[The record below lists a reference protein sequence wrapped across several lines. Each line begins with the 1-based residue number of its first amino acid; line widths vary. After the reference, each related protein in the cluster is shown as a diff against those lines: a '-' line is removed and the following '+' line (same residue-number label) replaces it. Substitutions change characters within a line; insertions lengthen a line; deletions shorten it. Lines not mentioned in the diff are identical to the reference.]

1 MKETKGGRHVERLDG
16 ERSIREFTVSPSR
29 LNGATAEEIL
39 AGATSDVYFARGL
52 DILRRLGRQE
62 TVVTAE
68 VFSRQAGVLCGVDEV
83 VELLRQADAKVQVE
97 VLSEGDQF
105 AAKEPLMRITGPY
118 CQFAIYETAILGML
132 ASASAWATAARA
144 FRQAVPADLPVIGFG
159 ARHLH
164 PAVVGVFDRATRV
177 GGLDGVSSI
186 LGARLSG
193 LEPSGTMPHAALL
206 IVGDTLSVAEVLSA
220 TAPRGA
226 RTVLVDTFHDEVE
239 ETLRVVRHLGD
250 QVDGVRLDT
259 PAERGGVQPDLVR
272 ELKAR
277 LAQEGFLA
285 VSVMVSGGLSPERA
299 VELAAA
305 GADAFGVGH
314 AISKAPP
321 LDMTLDL
328 KVVDGKPVAKRG
340 RIPGPTAT
348 TRLSARPLGAADPG
362 RL

>member
-1 MKETKGGRHVERLDG
+1 MKGSRHVQRLDG
-16 ERSIREFTVSPSR
+16 EGSISEFSVSSSR
-29 LNGATAEEIL
+29 LNGASADEIL

-52 DILRRLGRQE
+52 DILRRLGREQTE
-62 TVVTAE
+62 VVAE
-68 VFSRQAGVLCGVDEV
+68 VFCRQGGILCGMDEV
-83 VELLRQADAKVQVE
+83 IELLRQAGAKVQVE
-97 VLSEGDQF
+97 SLAEGDPF
-105 AAKEPLMRITGPY
+105 VAKEPLLRISGPY
-118 CQFAIYETAILGML
+118 AEFAIYETAILGML
-132 ASASAWATAARA
+132 ASASAWATTARA
-144 FRQAVPADLPVIGFG
+144 FRQAVPNGVPVIGFG

-193 LEPSGTMPHAALL
+193 IEPSGTMPHAALL
-206 IVGDTLSVAEVLSA
+206 IVGDTLRVAEVL
-220 TAPRGA
+220 TGNAPKGS
-226 RTVLVDTFHDEVE
+226 RTVLVDTFHDEIE
-239 ETLRVVRHLGD
+239 ETLRIVRELGD
-250 QVDGVRLDT
+250 QLDGVRLDT

-277 LAQEGFLA
+277 LTQEGLA
-285 VSVMVSGGLSPERA
+285 SISVMVSGGLSPERA

-340 RIPGPTAT
+340 RIPGLTAT
-348 TRLSARPLGAADPG
+348 TRLQPRLLGVADLG
-362 RL
+362 QS

>member
-1 MKETKGGRHVERLDG
+1 MERLDG
-16 ERSIREFTVSPSR
+16 ERPIGEFTVSPRR
-29 LNGATAEEIL
+29 LNGATAQEIV

-52 DILRRLGRQE
+52 DILRRLGRE
-62 TVVTAE
+62 RTVVTAE
-68 VFSRQAGVLCGVDEV
+68 VFSRQPGVLCGVDEV
-83 VELLRQADAKVQVE
+83 VELLRQAGAKVQVE
-97 VLSEGDQF
+97 ALAEGAQF
-105 AAKEPLMRITGPY
+105 AAKEPLMRLSGPY
-118 CQFAIYETAILGML
+118 SEFAVYETAILGML

-144 FRQAVPADLPVIGFG
+144 FREAVPADRPVIGFG

-193 LEPSGTMPHAALL
+193 VQPIGTMPHAALL
-206 IVGDTLSVAEVLSA
+206 IAGDTLSVAQVLTT
-220 TAPRGA
+220 TAPKGA

-239 ETLRVVRHLGD
+239 ETLAIVRSLGD

-277 LAQEGFLA
+277 LAQEGFSA

-314 AISKAPP
+314 AISKAAP

-340 RIPGPTAT
+340 RIPGLTAT
-348 TRLSARPLGAADPG
+348 VRLRPQSLGATDQQQP
-362 RL
+362 